1 MKAARD
7 LAILVQMNLKMHR
20 GYVWVIGLVSMA
32 FAFGFVLGMGYLIP
46 DISKTTATYITI
58 GSATQSIIILS
69 AVGLPQLIAEARHD
83 GRLEYFLA
91 LPISREAYLFAM
103 LIESMI
109 IATPGIVAALLLGW
123 WHYDLA
129 LQFDPV
135 VIAVALLAMVSTAG
149 AGMTLAV
156 LVPHLQLV
164 NALTQLLIF
173 YFIFF
178 SPVLLP
184 AEQLPEFLQFTAR
197 FLPPSYAADAMR
209 ATLTDLPGTH
219 LARSMLAM
227 AVFAVISVAVSSL
240 AVRRR
245 A

>member
-1 MKAARD
+1 MKAVRD

-46 DISKTTATYITI
+46 DISKTTATYVTI
-58 GSATQSIIILS
+58 GSATQSIIVLS

-83 GRLEYFLA
+83 GRLEYFMA

-109 IATPGIVAALLLGW
+109 IAAPGVVAAILLGW

-129 LQFDPV
+129 LHFEPT
-135 VIAVALLAMVSTAG
+135 VILVALLAMVSTAG
-149 AGMTLAV
+149 VGMTMAV
-156 LVPHLQLV
+156 LIPHMQLV

-184 AEQLPEFLQFTAR
+184 AEQLPDFLQLTAKL
-197 FLPPSYAADAMR
+197 LPPSYAADAMR
-209 ATLTDLPGTH
+209 ATLTDLPGTN
-219 LARSMLAM
+219 LGRSLLAM
-227 AVFAVISVAVSSL
+227 VAFAILSIAVSSF